1 MNMKKPRVSFV
12 CGAITFTLLFVGY
25 FFGYQFYTEHTQKF
39 AYLNL
44 QNQHI
49 LKKQLSLQNN
59 LAKLTIALK
68 DLKTA
73 NRREKKNILSK
84 IEIITGEIQN
94 WKTEYTTS
102 INAVKKDIADLTKVD
117 LGEISVDKKLRKK

>member
-12 CGAITFTLLFVGY
+12 CGAIIFTLLFVGY
-25 FFGYQFYTEHTQKF
+25 FFGYQFHTEYTQKF
-39 AYLNL
+39 AYLSL

-59 LAKLTIALK
+59 LAKLSIALK

-73 NRREKKNILSK
+73 NRREKKDILSK

>member
-12 CGAITFTLLFVGY
+12 CGAIIFTLLFVGY
-25 FFGYQFYTEHTQKF
+25 FIGHQFHTEYTQKF
-39 AYLNL
+39 AYLSL
-44 QNQHI
+44 QNQNI
-49 LKKQLSLQNN
+49 LKKQLGLQNN
-59 LAKLTIALK
+59 LAKLSIALN

>member
-25 FFGYQFYTEHTQKF
+25 FFGYQFYTEHTKKF
-39 AYLNL
+39 AYLSL

-59 LAKLTIALK
+59 LAKLSIALK

-117 LGEISVDKKLRKK
+117 LGEISVDKKIQE